1 MIAAQTLTLP
11 NKSLSKAFN
20 SSALQIL
27 AASLF
32 LAFCAQISI
41 PLYFT
46 PVPLTGQV
54 FGVLLIASILGP
66 RKGVLAVL
74 AYLAEGCLGLPVFAG
89 GNFGVACL
97 LGTEGGYFLGF
108 IAQAYLAGW
117 IVKRCSSFSSAKIA
131 TGLFLSCVACL
142 GLGSLWLSRFVG
154 LPSAL
159 ALGFYPFL
167 LGDLVKTLCVTTYLK
182 SRHASQTNT
191 HLPR

>member
-11 NKSLSKAFN
+11 NKGLSKAFS
-20 SSALQIL
+20 SSAFQIL

-54 FGVLLIASILGP
+54 FGILFVSAILGP
-66 RKGVLAVL
+66 RKGALAVL

-89 GNFGVACL
+89 GSFGAACL
-97 LGTEGGYFLGF
+97 FGTNGGYFLGF
-108 IAQAYLAGW
+108 IVQAYLAGLT
-117 IVKRCSSFSSAKIA
+117 VKKSASFSSAKIA

-142 GLGSLWLSRFVG
+142 ALGSLWLSRFVG
-154 LPSAL
+154 LSA
-159 ALGFYPFL
+159 AITLGFYPFL
-167 LGDLVKTLCVTTYLK
+167 LGDLVKTLCVTAYLK
-182 SRHASQTNT
+182 SRHDSQTNS
-191 HLPR
+191 HLSR